1 MTAVKRSASNDDLQA
16 LAQVPRAP
24 HPLELCC
31 LTVPARVHSFCQI
44 LHSCCLAAPGRTD
57 SMACTPVPPAPGQAA
72 MQDEQDM
79 VAAEQ
84 DFPDDESVATVH
96 SMPAVSAARDLQRV
110 RRSRR
115 KGTSLDGDGD
125 ADQDLDSFSAV
136 HSEKSG
142 GSETES
148 PAERLF
154 GKTRARELRQRIAR
168 GRNVTPQAASEA
180 LDAATAAIMG
190 SESSETIEFVTW
202 FSVWLLLMFW
212 LLFYSSYGPMLWRF
226 LYGPMGLVLCL
237 PFGFAL
243 LFWLMA
249 YTFSAFND

>member
-1 MTAVKRSASNDDLQA
+1 MTSKRSHRCPEALIRPSFAASPCPQEPI
-16 LAQVPRAP
+16 VSVRFC
-24 HPLELCC
+24 HLCC
-31 LTVPARVHSFCQI
+31 VD
-44 LHSCCLAAPGRTD
+44 APDCTD
-57 SMACTPVPPAPGQAA
+57 SVACTPEQAA